1 MNLREIAGLIRP
13 KRPSL
18 RPSVR
23 RLRASHD
30 IDGLRSA
37 AKHSSPRP
45 VFDYVD
51 GGADDEISV
60 RANIEA
66 FRRWRFT
73 PRALVGVAEVDTS
86 TALFGRGLEL
96 PLVLAPTG
104 LTQMMHA
111 TGERAVAR
119 AAERHG
125 LPYTLSTLGT
135 TSITALAAVPHG
147 DLWFQLYVGRNRQRT
162 TELVAEATE
171 AGYRALVVAVDTPV
185 SGRRVRDLRNGL
197 TLPPA
202 LNLRSLVDIG
212 VRPGYW
218 LRMLASPGMSFP
230 NLNGPNHTGA
240 GLTGARTWFD
250 PSTNW
255 ADIEAIRAQWN
266 GPLIVKGPLGP
277 EDARRA
283 VDLGVDGLQLSN
295 HGGRQ
300 LDRTA
305 VPLDLV
311 PSIRAAV
318 GPDVTIVVDSGVRNG
333 TDIALAVALGADA
346 AAIGRAYLYGLMA
359 GGEAGVDHALTLL
372 ATEFQRTMQLLGVA
386 TVAELREHGPQLLSA
401 RP

>member
-73 PRALVGVAEVDTS
+73 PRALVGVGEVDTS

-135 TSITALAAVPHG
+135 TSIAALAAVPHG

-401 RP
+401 TP